1 MKQRKKKNEK
11 LTKKA
16 KIIIALITIVLGIT
30 VYFLGAFLTKKYLD
44 YKNEPLKEIDFSE
57 MTKPQTIDG
66 ITFNKLLENYNNI
79 LKDKSLDTY
88 SINSNKMKSTENLY
102 TYTTNDITYI
112 FQTNNNKL
120 EIMTI
125 CYKNENDDTK
135 ELIKAAI
142 KANNDNLTDND
153 ISSMYDN
160 VIKTRNNK
168 EEKESKTSEYFQY
181 GGLEISLKEILN
193 NDKSIYQFR
202 IGRITE

>member
-1 MKQRKKKNEK
+1 MKQGKKKNEK